1 MGAPEET
8 DLELCRRCLAGEAAA
23 LERLGALVD
32 ALGLEA
38 DLKQALLTRLL
49 VERKLE
55 HFSGEGSLRRWLKTV
70 AVRLAS
76 NLARST
82 SREDAVEDEV
92 LDALLPPQGA
102 AESAVMRAQA
112 RAALREAVQ
121 HALDQLEPRERLF
134 IQHHFLDGMTLSAI
148 GALYSVAP
156 STVMRAIERSLALV
170 NRAAHAH
177 LRDVHRLEDASLVSL
192 VRVGLT

>member
-1 MGAPEET
+1 MSTPEET
-8 DLELCRRCLAGEAAA
+8 DLELCRRCLTGDAAA
-23 LERLGALVD
+23 LEDLRRLVD
-32 ALGLEA
+32 TLGVEA
-38 DLKQALLTRLL
+38 DVKQALLERLL
-49 VERKLE
+49 VERRLE
-55 HFSGEGSLRRWLKTV
+55 QFSGEGSLRRWLRTV

-76 NLARST
+76 NLSRTA
-82 SREDAVEDEV
+82 REDSVEDEV

-112 RAALREAVQ
+112 RAALRESVQ

-134 IQHHFLDGMTLSAI
+134 IQHHFLDGMTLTAI
-148 GALYSVAP
+148 GSLYSVAP

-170 NRAAHAH
+170 NRAARAH
-177 LRDVHRLEDASLVSL
+177 LREVHQLEDASLVSL